1 MGPFETSG
9 DVLGCRPAHVCWVET
24 SNTAQYPTMQ
34 KPVSHSRESVWLQI
48 SIVPGRKPHLR
59 AFQVCLWH
67 MDSFHPQRG
76 VGSPISLF
84 PPVSLNEI
92 VLFTEN
98 LLSAFNTNMNDKNN
112 VL

>member
-1 MGPFETSG
+1 MSI
-9 DVLGCRPAHVCWVET
+9 AHGF
-24 SNTAQYPTMQ
+24 
-34 KPVSHSRESVWLQI
+34 I
-48 SIVPGRKPHLR
+48 S
-59 AFQVCLWH
+59 
-67 MDSFHPQRG
+67 STRG